1 MPDWVPWIIGAAI
14 LVVGEV
20 FTLGFILGPV
30 ALAALLA
37 ALVAALGGGLGLQL
51 TVFIVGSVASLAYVR
66 PLATRHLRMP
76 AHTRTGV
83 AALVGSRAVVLERVD
98 AEHGTVKIGG
108 EVWTARPYDE
118 DHVIEPG
125 TRVDVLKIEGATA
138 LVSE

>member
-30 ALAALLA
+30 ALAAVLA
-37 ALVAALGGGLGLQL
+37 AVVAALGGGLGLQL
-51 TVFIVGSVASLAYVR
+51 IVFIVGSVASLAYVR

-76 AHTRTGV
+76 AHTRTGT